1 LFIVLYI
8 LLDEGIKLLNKI
20 YTLLFSLVDLS
31 LFKLVIERQI
41 QKSKEEQDA
50 AGDASDLM
58 PGEEVE
64 DPTPETNVCTH
75 FF

>member
-1 LFIVLYI
+1 
-8 LLDEGIKLLNKI
+8 
-20 YTLLFSLVDLS
+20 
-31 LFKLVIERQI
+31 VIERQN

-75 FF
+75 FFLIF